1 MVCNGRAAR
10 IPGSR
15 ISHQDL
21 ANCAA
26 KCGYGDRSSR
36 VMKANAQR
44 RTLNVQ
50 RPSQKKHPAHNR
62 NRFLYPPPSFDV
74 ELRITTMEREA
85 NSPPSRRTKTTQLKW
100 LHWLGLRDFPAAF
113 LARATGIIVPEI
125 EHRLAEMF
133 NDIAAIE
140 IDVFHQLPAIVT
152 IEDDVF
158 VFTRRP
164 ATLDHHTNRV
174 RRPDRR
180 VRNIGR
186 NKKRFPFPYEMI
198 HNAIALVDAHLDVA
212 FELVEIFLR
221 IDEMKIVPRVRTL
234 DHHHE
239 KIAAI
244 IEVAVAHRRF
254 EFVAVLF
261 NPAHQVDW
269 RLDGACAFLDS

>member
-1 MVCNGRAAR
+1 M
-10 IPGSR
+10 
-15 ISHQDL
+15 
-21 ANCAA
+21 
-26 KCGYGDRSSR
+26 
-36 VMKANAQR
+36 
-44 RTLNVQ
+44 LNVQ

-186 NKKRFPFPYEMI
+186 NKKRFSFSHEMI
-198 HNAIALVDAHLDVA
+198 DDAITFADAHFDVT
-212 FELVEIFLR
+212 FELVKIFLR
-221 IDEMKIVPRVRTL
+221 IDQMEIVPRVRAF
-234 DHHHE
+234 DHHDK
-239 KIAAI
+239 KIATI
-244 IEVAVAHRRF
+244 IEITVAYRWF
-254 EFVAVLF
+254 KLVAVLF
-261 NPAHQVDW
+261 DPAHQVD
-269 RLDGACAFLDS
+269 RGLHRFYAFIYTR